1 GAIKRQLL
9 GEIADLVQLGSHE
22 LGDLW
27 GLAPPPRAG
36 GPASGY
42 KNNSNSAMFNAGQ
55 RQKTPQNP
63 AFGAPRRVAGR
74 SAPPRR
80 EDRALCLLF
89 TAPGAWEA
97 LSHEEHALLCALPEP
112 HGALFGWL
120 DSQSHEHGPQHW
132 GALRESLRD
141 QPFGDVVVR
150 LVTQTP
156 ADIEYDPAELQYV
169 LRELAI
175 ADLEAERSRLAPLAA
190 ADPQAYARYRLLD
203 ARYRQLKAGQK
214 V

>member
-1 GAIKRQLL
+1 
-9 GEIADLVQLGSHE
+9 
-22 LGDLW
+22 
-27 GLAPPPRAG
+27 
-36 GPASGY
+36 
-42 KNNSNSAMFNAGQ
+42 
-55 RQKTPQNP
+55 
-63 AFGAPRRVAGR
+63 VAGR

-175 ADLEAERSRLAPLAA
+175 AALEAERSRLAPLAA

-203 ARYRQLKAGQK
+203 ARYRLLKAGQK